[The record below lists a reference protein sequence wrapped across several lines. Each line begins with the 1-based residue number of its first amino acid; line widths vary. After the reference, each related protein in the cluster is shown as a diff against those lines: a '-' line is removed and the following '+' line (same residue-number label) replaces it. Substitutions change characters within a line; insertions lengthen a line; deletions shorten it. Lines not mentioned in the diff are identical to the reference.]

1 MTNATILTLILSLAL
16 TTTAFAATA
25 EEQCQKTLSFAWG
38 KYELCVQKETGKYY
52 GGGDFEKTR
61 IGMGKCVD
69 KLAQTWPKVV
79 TKYPGT
85 TCSGDRYTDN
95 GDLTFTDNLTRRVW
109 EEKTDDGSIHDKD
122 DLYTWS
128 TGYPYKEDGTAFGTF
143 LNGLNDASFGG
154 SRGWRIPTLAEINSL
169 VEPGY
174 PNCTTAPCTT
184 VPGETVSS
192 FYWSSSTCSGNPD
205 DAWDVHFNNGN
216 VPGDFKSGVYYV
228 RAVRGGS

>member
-1 MTNATILTLILSLAL
+1 
-16 TTTAFAATA
+16 
-25 EEQCQKTLSFAWG
+25 
-38 KYELCVQKETGKYY
+38 
-52 GGGDFEKTR
+52 
-61 IGMGKCVD
+61 MGKCVD

-109 EEKTDDGSIHDKD
+109 EEKTDDDSIHDEDNK
-122 DLYTWS
+122 YTWS
-128 TGYPYKEDGTAFGTF
+128 TGVPWKEDGTAFGTF

-154 SRGWRIPTLAEINSL
+154 SRGWRIPTVAELHSL

-184 VPGETVSS
+184 VPGETVRYPM
-192 FYWSSSTCSGNPD
+192 FYCSSSPSPRSTLAVWVVNF
-205 DAWDVHFNNGN
+205 VNGY
-216 VPGDFKSGVYYV
+216 VDFGSKLSDFYV